1 MAELKKKGKY
11 QWREKD
17 FYIERET
24 FLSPKE
30 AIKEMEKDYYYKES
44 GKEADFEEKIMDC
57 IIDLCYGLGL
67 PVPDRILRQKI
78 YKIDGFTIKPDI
90 IVIHQDNSLT
100 VFEIKKA
107 NEKHPCTA
115 TSNQMN
121 GIGQLL
127 LYKSVLSSIY
137 SNAKIRLALVDN
149 KIHKR
154 TFFAFAQE
162 KLPIT
167 LVEVQKERVFVPYYA
182 WGDEFGK

>member
-11 QWREKD
+11 QWKEKN
-17 FYIERET
+17 FYIEREI
-24 FLSPKE
+24 FLSLKE
-30 AIKEMEKDYYYKES
+30 AIREMNKDYYYKES
-44 GKEADFEEKIMDC
+44 GNESDFEEKIMDC

-67 PVPDRILRQKI
+67 PVPDRILRQKT

-154 TFFAFAQE
+154 TFCTFAQE
-162 KLPIT
+162 KLPVT

-182 WGDEFGK
+182 WGDEFGR